1 MVRGTPA
8 QMGLPARC
16 GQNNEEAGE
25 CGWQRHDPALLQAVR
40 SRHVPKSMREAEEAR
55 QRLAFE
61 ELLVLQL
68 RLLLQ
73 RTSTQCAPLPLHYL
87 FLANWIPDSTDLPR
101 EIWCITA
108 LLARAMPHCVAAR
121 QGIDSTASLAKLLL
135 PLHVERV
142 WHEQGHEHEH

>member
-73 RTSTQCAPLPLHYL
+73 RTSIQCALCPCTISSWQTGYL
-87 FLANWIPDSTDLPR
+87 T
-101 EIWCITA
+101 
-108 LLARAMPHCVAAR
+108 LLTSPERSGASRPFW
-121 QGIDSTASLAKLLL
+121 QGQCLT
-135 PLHVERV
+135 V
-142 WHEQGHEHEH
+142 